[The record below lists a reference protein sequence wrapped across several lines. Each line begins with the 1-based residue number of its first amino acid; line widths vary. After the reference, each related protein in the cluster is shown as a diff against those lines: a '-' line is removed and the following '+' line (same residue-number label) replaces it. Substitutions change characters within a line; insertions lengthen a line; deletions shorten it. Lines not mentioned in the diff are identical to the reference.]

1 MTRHLLLVLLAGCL
15 GAAPARA
22 QTANSSPA
30 AGFGGSGGNG
40 SSTGNVSRTAPSGGA
55 AMPGAGVPQIGP
67 ETPVEKKA
75 DEQSKKDLDICKG
88 C

>member
-1 MTRHLLLVLLAGCL
+1 MTRRIVSSAFALVLAT
-15 GAAPARA
+15 APAIA

-30 AGFGGSGGNG
+30 TGSGTAG
-40 SSTGNVSRTAPSGGA
+40 GNVSRTAPSGGTA
-55 AMPGAGVPQIGP
+55 KPDAGTPQIGP

-75 DEQSKKDLDICKG
+75 DEDSKKVTGICKG